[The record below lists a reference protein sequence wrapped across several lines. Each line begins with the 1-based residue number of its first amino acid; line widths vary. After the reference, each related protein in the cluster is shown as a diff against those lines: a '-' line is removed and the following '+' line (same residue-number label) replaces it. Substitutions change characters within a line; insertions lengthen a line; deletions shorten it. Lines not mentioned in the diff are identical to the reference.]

1 MITARDIIDALI
13 ALSDGR
19 IWASELGFFSGARR
33 IDFWTL
39 EPTHSQGFRASAYEI
54 KISRGDFLRD
64 SIEKQDGALRW
75 SDRFWYVTSP
85 GVLTVADLPEWA
97 GLQEWDGESFRVRR
111 KAPPRVKEAPDW
123 ELIVSLLRNSG
134 DCRRDV
140 GLIKA
145 QAAYLQ
151 SRVDQLSRQ
160 EKMRMD
166 LQFRRWT
173 CKHSKAVQA

>member
-1 MITARDIIDALI
+1 MIAARDILEALI
-13 ALSDGR
+13 ALSEGR
-19 IWASELGFFSGARR
+19 IWASELGFFSGSRR

-54 KISRGDFLRD
+54 KISRADFLRD

-75 SDRFWYVTSP
+75 SDRFWYVTPP
-85 GVLTVADLPEWA
+85 GLLAVADLPDWA
-97 GLQEWDGESFRVRR
+97 GLQEWDGIAFKVRR
-111 KAPPRVKEAPDW
+111 KAPPRAKQAPDW

-145 QAAYLQ
+145 QAMFLQ
-151 SRVDQLSRQ
+151 GRVDQLLRQ
-160 EKMRMD
+160 EKLRND
-166 LQFRRWT
+166 YQLNRWM
-173 CKHSKAVQA
+173 KKAVLA